1 MPSGRWAGYA
11 LPLQS
16 SYSLQGHLRPLA
28 GKGRIGDG
36 REVKAPRVVRN
47 TAPVEG
53 EPVGIAIEL
62 HTEADP

>member
-1 MPSGRWAGYA
+1 MET
-11 LPLQS
+11 
-16 SYSLQGHLRPLA
+16 
-28 GKGRIGDG
+28 DG
-36 REVKAPRVVRN
+36 GVEAPRVVRD